1 MELQVLQ
8 WFEETGL
15 YAVWISLILN
25 VIISILGFIPSVFIT
40 AANINFFGFGHGLL
54 ISILGEALGAII
66 SFGLYRTGITKVKD
80 KISLS
85 NKYLGKLQNTTGME
99 AFWLILI
106 LRIFP
111 FAPSGL
117 VTLAS
122 AYSRVGLLNFSVA
135 STLGKIPALGIE
147 AYSIYQ
153 IIEWDWQG
161 KVILGSLL
169 IFFFYLVKKHRL
181 WLKDN
186 WDRLT
191 KIFEISLSKKKDR
204 SDFTRTGRKSF
215 AKKDGYLFGSIP
227 TMIENVLQKFIRI

>member
-15 YAVWISLILN
+15 YAVWISLTLN
-25 VIISILGFIPSVFIT
+25 VAISILGFLPSVFIT
-40 AANINFFGFGHGLL
+40 AANISFFGFGHGLL
-54 ISILGEALGAII
+54 LSILGEALGAII

-80 KISLS
+80 KISIT
-85 NKYLGKLQNTTGME
+85 NIYLRKLQSKDGME
-99 AFWLILI
+99 AFLLILT
-106 LRIFP
+106 LRVFP
-111 FAPSGL
+111 FVPSGL

-122 AYSRVGLLNFSVA
+122 AYSKVGLLNFSIA

-161 KVILGSLL
+161 KVILGSAL
-169 IFFFYLVKKHRL
+169 IFFFYLVKKHRF

-186 WDRLT
+186 
-191 KIFEISLSKKKDR
+191 
-204 SDFTRTGRKSF
+204 
-215 AKKDGYLFGSIP
+215 
-227 TMIENVLQKFIRI
+227 